1 MKKIFNC
8 LTVALV
14 GLMIAA
20 CSGGGNE
27 FIKEAESKVEIKED
41 ALWGQLPSLADQYK
55 AAKDAMEAAMEKD
68 REEILKSAKD
78 LGDAMKQGEEK
89 LSKYEAKEAEIDTF
103 YSKKFMEAA
112 AKLKDKE
119 VPCSF
124 DEKLFS
130 SAKII
135 ILGAEETDK
144 SVPSRLV
151 LKAELVLASDMT
163 SPYITFD
170 YLNSA
175 GEKGK
180 SSGATYLD
188 KGKKYKAGDKILLEK
203 GQNGGPLMVY
213 FESLKDFNKIHFSGK
228 K

>member
-89 LSKYEAKEAEIDTF
+89 SSKYEAKEAEIDTF
-103 YSKKFMEAA
+103 YSKKFLDAA

-130 SAKII
+130 SAKIT
-135 ILGAEETDK
+135 ILGAEETNQ

-151 LKAELVLASDMT
+151 LKAELVLAYDMT